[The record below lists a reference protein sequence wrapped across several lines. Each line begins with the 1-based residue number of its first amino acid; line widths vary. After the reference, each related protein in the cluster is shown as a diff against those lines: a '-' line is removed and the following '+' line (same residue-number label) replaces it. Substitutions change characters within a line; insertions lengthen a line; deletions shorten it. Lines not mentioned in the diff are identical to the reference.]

1 MDSIKYITVDNV
13 TYEIEGSGGGVST
26 IKVGDTSYIPNS
38 NGVISLP
45 EYPEGGEAG
54 YSILPA

>member
-45 EYPEGGEAG
+45 EYPEC
-54 YSILPA
+54 